1 MQFQSLVSLWF
12 GLTLPAIVLMYLL
25 KRKYV
30 DTEVPSHL
38 LWNRVLRNLEANRPW
53 QRLRNQLLLILQ
65 LLIAVLLVLALMQ
78 PWVWAKSGVKGHLV
92 LVLDRSASM
101 DALTPDPEDSQQ
113 KLTRLELAKRMAADV
128 VQGEASGSAVTVISM
143 GGQPEVLVSRERKTD
158 SVLAALQSVEPS
170 YGRTAYKETMSLAA
184 ALTQDDTD
192 AEIRVLTDAGW
203 SDGTEGLT
211 FRVPVRVEPV
221 GDAPLNNIAIV
232 QFGVRNGAAA
242 GSVAN
247 GVAALKNT
255 GNSILETDVTLYA
268 DSAAAET
275 ARIRLEPGEQRTLH
289 FDNIRSSDVY
299 KLSMEAKDDYAADNE
314 AFAFLSGDQNRK
326 VLLLTEGNLFLEKAL
341 QLARAEV
348 IKVQAEGMTAPPQ
361 GEFDLVVLDRL
372 QSGAITGEAW
382 QRLLREKPV
391 WSIRSGYQGTET
403 NPPQADYQISEHPVT
418 KYIRFQDTHIAKI
431 LHVEPKD
438 QAAWGEPIVSAGLQ
452 PLIFAGLENGQPRLL
467 FTFDLQQ
474 SDLPLRPE
482 FPILVQNAVDW
493 LGSTQRA
500 SLGRV
505 IAGEK
510 TDIPVSAQTVSAQ
523 WLPIEL
529 AGTGA
534 SSGSVTGKVQAAG
547 QSPVPAEEA
556 EGAVLSGQTVP
567 NRPGLYQFVEK
578 DEDGGERKT
587 YLEVSADPRESAITE
602 RKELEFARPTAG
614 NLKPLGSG
622 DSGSQ
627 VQLEEREGE
636 SPYPLLP
643 WIIALVTLIVVAE
656 WGVYHRGNS
665 VS

>member
-65 LLIAVLLVLALMQ
+65 LLAAALLVLALMQ
-78 PWVWAKSGVKGHLV
+78 PWIWAESGVKGHLV

-101 DALTPDPEDSQQ
+101 DALTPDPDNLKERLS
-113 KLTRLELAKRMAADV
+113 RLELAKRKAADV
-128 VQGEASGSAVTVISM
+128 VRGQANGSAVTVISM
-143 GGQPEVLVSRERKTD
+143 GGQPEVLISRERTAD
-158 SVLAALQSVEPS
+158 SVLAAIEGVEPY

-203 SDGTEGLT
+203 SEGTEGLT
-211 FRVPVRVEPV
+211 FRVPIRAEPI
-221 GDAPLNNIAIV
+221 GADPANNVAIV
-232 QFGVRNGAAA
+232 QFGVRNSADAA
-242 GSVAN
+242 GGSAVN

-255 GNSILETDVTLYA
+255 GSGKQETDVTFYA
-268 DSAAAET
+268 GTT
-275 ARIRLEPGEQRTLH
+275 ALEAVRIQLEPDEQRTLY
-289 FDNIRSSDVY
+289 FDNIRSAEYY
-299 KLSMEAKDDYAADNE
+299 KLSVDAKDDYAADNE
-314 AFAFLSGDQNRK
+314 AFAFLSGEQRRR

-348 IKVQAEGMTAPPQ
+348 IKVQAAGMTAPLQ
-361 GEFDLVVLDRL
+361 GNFDLVVADRL
-372 QSGAITGEAW
+372 SSGTASGEAW
-382 QRLLREKPV
+382 QRLFREKPV
-391 WSIRSGYQGTET
+391 WFIRSGYQGNEI
-403 NPPQADYQISEHPVT
+403 NPPQADYRIIEHPVT
-418 KYIRFQDTHIAKI
+418 KYIRFQDTHIAK
-431 LHVEPKD
+431 LLPMDPKD
-438 QAAWGEPIVSAGLQ
+438 QAAWSQPIVSVGSQ
-452 PLIFAGLENGQPRLL
+452 PLIVAGSENGRPRLL

-493 LGSTQRA
+493 LGSAQSA

-523 WLPIEL
+523 WVPLEL
-529 AGTGA
+529 AG
-534 SSGSVTGKVQAAG
+534 SDTGKLLAAER
-547 QSPVPAEEA
+547 SYIPAEESD
-556 EGAVLSGQTVP
+556 GAVLSSQTVP

-578 DEDGGERKT
+578 EEDGSERKT
-587 YLEVSADPRESAITE
+587 YLEVSADPRESAIGE
-602 RKELEFARPTAG
+602 RKEMKFARAASNHTASEQ
-614 NLKPLGSG
+614 GSAEG
-622 DSGSQ
+622 G
-627 VQLEEREGE
+627 VQAHLEEREGK
-636 SPYPLLP
+636 SPYPLLQ
-643 WIIALVTLIVVAE
+643 WVIALVTLIVLAE

-665 VS
+665 AS

>member
-38 LWNRVLRNLEANRPW
+38 LWNRVLRSLEANRPW

-65 LLIAVLLVLALMQ
+65 LLTAALLVLALMQ
-78 PWVWAKSGVKGHLV
+78 PWIWAESGAKGHLV

-101 DALTPDPEDSQQ
+101 DALTPDPEHSKE
-113 KLTRLELAKRMAADV
+113 KLTRLELAKRKAADV
-128 VQGEASGSAVTVISM
+128 VKGGANGSAVTVISM
-143 GGQPEVLVSRERKTD
+143 GSQPEVLVSRETTAD
-158 SVLAALQSVEPS
+158 TVLAAIAGIEPF

-192 AEIRVLTDAGW
+192 AEIRVLTDAVW
-203 SDGTEGLT
+203 SEGTEGLT

-221 GDAPLNNIAIV
+221 GANPANNVAIV
-232 QFGVRNGAAA
+232 QFGVRNGADAA
-242 GSVAN
+242 GGSAVS

-255 GNSILETDVTLYA
+255 GSGKLDTDVTLYA
-268 DSAAAET
+268 GTSAAET
-275 ARIRLEPGEQRTLH
+275 VRIQLEPGEQRTLH
-289 FDNIRSSDVY
+289 FDNIRSSEYY
-299 KLSMEAKDDYAADNE
+299 KLSVDAEDDYAADNQ
-314 AFAFLSGDQNRK
+314 AYAFLSGERNRR

-348 IKVQAEGMTAPPQ
+348 IKVQAAGMAAPPQ
-361 GEFDLVVLDRL
+361 GDFDLVVADRL
-372 QSGAITGEAW
+372 ASGAAAGEAW
-382 QRLLREKPV
+382 QRLFREKPL
-391 WSIRSGYQGTET
+391 WSIRSGYQGEEVR
-403 NPPQADYQISEHPVT
+403 PPQADYRIGEHPVT
-418 KYIRFQDTHIAKI
+418 KYIRFQDTHIAKLLPI
-431 LHVEPKD
+431 DPKD
-438 QAAWGEPIVSAGLQ
+438 LAAWGQPVVSAGSQ
-452 PLIFAGLENGQPRLL
+452 PLIVAGMENGRPRLL

-493 LGSTQRA
+493 LGSAQSA

-510 TDIPVSAQTVSAQ
+510 TDIPIVAQTVSAH
-523 WLPIEL
+523 WVPMEL
-529 AGTGA
+529 AGSAAGEL
-534 SSGSVTGKVQAAG
+534 QAAG
-547 QSPVPAEEA
+547 QSYLPAEQA
-556 EGAVLSGQTVP
+556 DGAVLSRQSVP

-578 DEDGGERKT
+578 GEDGSERKT
-587 YLEVSADPRESAITE
+587 LLEVSADPGESAIGERRELSFTSASSSPPATE
-602 RKELEFARPTAG
+602 QGGAQALT
-614 NLKPLGSG
+614 
-622 DSGSQ
+622 
-627 VQLEEREGE
+627 EEREGE

-643 WIIALVTLIVVAE
+643 WIIGLVMLIVLAE

-665 VS
+665 IS